1 MKVVS
6 NFTYDKGI
14 NCMAKMWAGRFSK
27 EEDKAVNDFN
37 KSITFDM
44 KLYKEDIKGSM
55 VHASMLGACSIIPMQ
70 DVEKILQGL
79 DSILKDL
86 ESGALKIDMDAEDIH
101 MFIEAELTK
110 RIGDAGKK
118 LHTARSRNDQVAL
131 DMNLYVKNEI
141 ENIISELK
149 NMLSVL
155 VEIAEKNLDTIMP
168 GYTHLQRA
176 QPVTFA
182 YYMMAYANMFARDI
196 ARLEDLKERLK
207 MPLGSAA
214 LAGTTYP
221 IDREMVAKVLG
232 FSAPYANAMDAVS
245 DRDYVVEF
253 SSDLSLIMMHL
264 SRFAEEVILWT
275 STEFGYI
282 ELDDAYATGSSIMP
296 QKKNPDIAELVRGK
310 TGRVYGNLMSI
321 LTVMKGLPLAYD
333 KDMQEDKEALFDSVD
348 TIKACLP
355 IFAAM
360 LSTSTI
366 KVENMKKAAEKGF
379 INATDV
385 ADYLAKKG
393 MPFRDAYKCSG
404 QLIAVCISTNT
415 TLNSLPIEEYKKIS
429 TLFDNDIYETIDLK
443 NCVEKRASQGGPSK
457 KSVLKQIEEI
467 KNIF

>member
-1 MKVVS
+1 
-6 NFTYDKGI
+6 
-14 NCMAKMWAGRFSK
+14 MAKMWEGRFSK

-37 KSITFDM
+37 KSITFDK

-55 VHASMLGACSIIPMQ
+55 AHASMLGACSIIPMQ

-79 DSILKDL
+79 ESILKDL
-86 ESGALKIDMDAEDIH
+86 EDGTLAIDMDAEDIH

-131 DMNLYVKNEI
+131 DMNLYVKDSI
-141 ENIISELK
+141 EEVKAELK
-149 NMLSVL
+149 NMISVL
-155 VEIAEKNLDTIMP
+155 VDIAENNLDTIMP

-196 ARLEDLKERLK
+196 SRLDDLTSRLK

-221 IDREMVAKVLG
+221 IDREMVAKKLD
-232 FSAPYANAMDAVS
+232 FSEPYANAMDAVS
-245 DRDYVVEF
+245 DRDYVIEF
-253 SSDLSLIMMHL
+253 ASDLSMIMMHL

-275 STEFGYI
+275 STEFGYL

-333 KDMQEDKEALFDSVD
+333 KDMQEDKESLFDSVD

-360 LSTSTI
+360 LKRATV
-366 KVENMKKAAEKGF
+366 KKDAMKKAAEKGF

-385 ADYLAKKG
+385 ADYLTKKG

-404 QLIAVCISTNT
+404 QLVAICINTNN
-415 TLNSLPIEEYKKIS
+415 TLNSLPLEEYKKIS
-429 TLFDNDIYETIDLK
+429 ALFEQDIYDVIDLN
-443 NCVEKRASQGGPSK
+443 NCVEKRASQGGPCILSIK
-457 KSVLKQIEEI
+457 KQINKI
-467 KNIF
+467 KSQL